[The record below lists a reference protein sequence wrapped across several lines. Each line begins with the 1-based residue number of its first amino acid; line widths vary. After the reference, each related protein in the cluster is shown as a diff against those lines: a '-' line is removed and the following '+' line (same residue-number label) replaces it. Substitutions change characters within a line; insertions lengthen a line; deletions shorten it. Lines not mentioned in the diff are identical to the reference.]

1 MCKFCDNLASYK
13 EYYDNPERKKNKYI
27 YGCML
32 YMYMKD

>member
-27 YGCML
+27 YTDACCTCT
-32 YMYMKD
+32 